1 MLTLFPQLLA
11 PTFQKV
17 SLTLSE
23 LLSCAKSWLQM
34 RSALGEAICFYYV
47 NTAEDP
53 KLQVCKCIKF
63 NLQSFLLELVLG
75 LYFTNELL

>member
-1 MLTLFPQLLA
+1 
-11 PTFQKV
+11 
-17 SLTLSE
+17 
-23 LLSCAKSWLQM
+23 M